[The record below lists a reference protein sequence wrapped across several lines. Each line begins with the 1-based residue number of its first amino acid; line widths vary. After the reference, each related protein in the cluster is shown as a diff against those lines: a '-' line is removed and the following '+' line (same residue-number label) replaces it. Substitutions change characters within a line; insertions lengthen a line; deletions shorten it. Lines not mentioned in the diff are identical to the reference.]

1 MLGKFFILFTLITI
15 AAVTTSAQ
23 PACVLE
29 CARES
34 LSAGGCSSISGPFQE
49 VARQCIKQRCNK
61 LIQGLVLN
69 AVAVGVGDMC
79 LRGLVANSFSIRID
93 AVLPGTG

>member
-1 MLGKFFILFTLITI
+1 MLGKFFIFFTLITI

-34 LSAGGCSSISGPFQE
+34 LSAGGCSSIDDFHCICSSGPFQE

-69 AVAVGVGDMC
+69 AVA
-79 LRGLVANSFSIRID
+79 
-93 AVLPGTG
+93 